1 MSLICQLTSDHIK
14 HHFIII
20 ISENHQAR
28 ARAGV
33 VSWREVEVDVL
44 GSPSGLMVRTVS
56 VDVQVKT
63 KTKTV
68 MTRTDRKHVSGVA

>member
-1 MSLICQLTSDHIK
+1 M
-14 HHFIII
+14 
-20 ISENHQAR
+20 
-28 ARAGV
+28 
-33 VSWREVEVDVL
+33 DVL